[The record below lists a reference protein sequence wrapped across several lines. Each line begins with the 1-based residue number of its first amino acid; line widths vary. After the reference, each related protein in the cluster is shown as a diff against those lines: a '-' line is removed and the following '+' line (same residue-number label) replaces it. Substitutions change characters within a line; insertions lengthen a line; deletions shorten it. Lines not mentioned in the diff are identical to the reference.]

1 MSDFL
6 LELYSEEIPHGLQI
20 DARNNLQALFVKKL
34 EDQNIKYKS
43 IKSLSTPTRL
53 CIYIVGLPSSLKVEA
68 KEIKGPKVGVPEQ
81 ALEGFLKS
89 NQLSKED
96 IFEKEI
102 DKGNFY
108 FAKTKKQE
116 IQLQHLLQS
125 QVPEPPVY
133 VGLRE

>member
-96 IFEKEI
+96 IFEKEM
-102 DKGNFY
+102 KELGY
-108 FAKTKKQE
+108 
-116 IQLQHLLQS
+116 L
-125 QVPEPPVY
+125 
-133 VGLRE
+133 